1 MLGIWLLCDNYFY
14 CLDVKVGKQLADINA
29 RSRWIFTF
37 FQASN
42 EIKLKKMIP
51 FYIIARVVPL
61 VQMVTYMYRR
71 KRQSFTEIS
80 NNPCRISSGYHSI
93 SIACLSMYISISKDL
108 QPEGTVPYLESVP
121 LLLQSI
127 YLIKLWQIQTR
138 AVAWQHSSPLCTL
151 LPMFSH

>member
-80 NNPCRISSGYHSI
+80 NNPCSIPYPLPVSPCTFPYPKTCSLRVRYRIWRVFLYFYSQFI
-93 SIACLSMYISISKDL
+93 
-108 QPEGTVPYLESVP
+108 
-121 LLLQSI
+121 
-127 YLIKLWQIQTR
+127 
-138 AVAWQHSSPLCTL
+138 
-151 LPMFSH
+151 